1 MKYYNIK
8 RIFDFLLA
16 LVLIILFIPLFLI
29 TSFLIALELKGSPIF
44 IQKRIG
50 FNNSFFR
57 IYKFK
62 TMKTISKS
70 DISEH
75 DTSRITKF
83 GKVLRSLSI
92 DELPQLLNILMG
104 DMSFV
109 GPRPLLLEYLPL
121 YSKEQIK
128 RHNVIPGIT
137 GWSQVNGRNSISWKE
152 KFELDIWYVN
162 NQSFLLDLNIII
174 KTFLVVISK
183 KGVSSS
189 KSIIMEPFNGQ
200 N

>member
-1 MKYYNIK
+1 MKYCNIK

-16 LVLIILFIPLFLI
+16 LALIVLLIPLFLI
-29 TSFLIALELKGSPIF
+29 TSFLIVLELKGSPIF

-62 TMKTISKS
+62 TMKPISKS
-70 DISEH
+70 DISVH

-162 NQSFLLDLNIII
+162 NQSFLLDLKIII

-183 KGVSSS
+183 K
-189 KSIIMEPFNGQ
+189 E
-200 N
+200 

>member
-1 MKYYNIK
+1 MKYYKIK
-8 RIFDFLLA
+8 RTSDFLLA
-16 LVLIILFIPLFLI
+16 IVLIILLIPLFII
-29 TSFLIALELKGSPIF
+29 TSILIALELKAAPFF

-50 FNNSFFR
+50 YDNSCFR

-62 TMKTISKS
+62 TMKPISRS

-75 DTSRITKF
+75 DISRITTL
-83 GKVLRSLSI
+83 GKILRNLSI
-92 DELPQLLNILMG
+92 DEFPQLLNILKG

-189 KSIIMEPFNGQ
+189 KSIIMEPFNGK

>member
-1 MKYYNIK
+1 M
-8 RIFDFLLA
+8 R
-16 LVLIILFIPLFLI
+16 P
-29 TSFLIALELKGSPIF
+29 
-44 IQKRIG
+44 
-50 FNNSFFR
+50 
-57 IYKFK
+57 
-62 TMKTISKS
+62 ISKS

-75 DTSRITKF
+75 DTSRITRL
-83 GKVLRSLSI
+83 GKVLRNLSI
-92 DELPQLLNILMG
+92 DELPQLVNILMG

-109 GPRPLLLEYLPL
+109 GPRPLLIEYLPL
-121 YSKEQIK
+121 YSKEQLK

-162 NQSFLLDLNIII
+162 NQNFFLDFKIII
-174 KTFLVVISK
+174 KTFLVVISRN
-183 KGVSSS
+183 GVSSS

>member
-1 MKYYNIK
+1 MKYYKIK
-8 RIFDFLLA
+8 RTSDFLLA
-16 LVLIILFIPLFLI
+16 IVLIILLIPLFII
-29 TSFLIALELKGSPIF
+29 TSILIALELKAAPFF

-50 FNNSFFR
+50 YDNSCFR

-62 TMKTISKS
+62 TMKPISRS

-75 DTSRITKF
+75 DISRITTL
-83 GKVLRSLSI
+83 GKILRNLSI
-92 DELPQLLNILMG
+92 DEFPQLLNILKG

-162 NQSFLLDLNIII
+162 NQSFLLDLKIII

-189 KSIIMEPFNGQ
+189 KSIIMEPFNGK

>member
-1 MKYYNIK
+1 MKYCNIK

-29 TSFLIALELKGSPIF
+29 TTILIALEFKAAPIF

-62 TMKTISKS
+62 TMRPISKS

-75 DTSRITKF
+75 DTSRITRL
-83 GKVLRSLSI
+83 GKVLRNLSI
-92 DELPQLLNILMG
+92 DELPQLVNILMG

-109 GPRPLLLEYLPL
+109 GPRPLLIEYLPL
-121 YSKEQIK
+121 YSKEQLK

-162 NQSFLLDLNIII
+162 NQSFFLDFKIII
-174 KTFLVVISK
+174 KTFLVVISRN
-183 KGVSSS
+183 GVSSS